1 MNVTTTLS
9 ADAARRIALG
19 AQGFT
24 DARPGGE
31 VSRRHL
37 RRVLDRVRLIQLDSV
52 NVAVRAH
59 YMPLFSRLG
68 AYPVDLLDEA
78 AWTHRARR
86 PRLLVEYWAH
96 EASLLPVEDWPLFR
110 WRMRHFEAKYAHRY
124 AALLKRAP
132 GLFADV
138 LAAVKELGPVGAGA
152 LEDELGLTRAQARK
166 APGGWWNRS
175 DVKHA
180 CEWLFSTGE
189 LTTGT
194 RRSFQRLYDLPERVL
209 PPEVLSAPPVPDDE
223 AARRLMLGAA
233 VAHGVGTEPDL
244 RDYYR
249 LPPERSKAAL
259 FDLVE
264 EGLVEAVTVAGWRH
278 PAYRHVDARTPRGIT
293 GRALL
298 CPFDPLIW
306 RRERTERIFD
316 FHYRIEIYVPE
327 PKRVYG
333 YYVFPFL
340 LDGELVGRVDL
351 KTDRPAGVLRARGVF
366 AEPGV
371 DTRRVGV
378 ELAAELRSMA
388 DWLGLDEVVAGP
400 NGNLVK
406 EVGAALAASG

>member
-1 MNVTTTLS
+1 MTVLG
-9 ADAARRIALG
+9 AAAARRIALG

-24 DARPGGE
+24 DPRPGGE

-68 AYPVDLLDEA
+68 PYPTDLVDDA
-78 AWTHRARR
+78 AWTHHARR

-110 WRMRHFEAKYAHRY
+110 WRMRENERKYAARY
-124 AALLKRAP
+124 ASMLKSAP
-132 GLFADV
+132 GLFDDV
-138 LAAVKELGPVGAGA
+138 LAAVKELGPIGAGS
-152 LEDELGLTRAQARK
+152 LEDALGLAEGRAKK

-175 DVKHA
+175 AVKHA
-180 CEWLFSTGE
+180 CEWLFATGE

-194 RRSFQRLYDLPERVL
+194 RRGFQRLYDLPERVL
-209 PPEVLSAPPVPDDE
+209 PPEVLSAPPVTDEE
-223 AARRLMLGAA
+223 AARQLMSRAA
-233 VAHGVGTEPDL
+233 AAHGIGTEPDL

-249 LPPERSKAAL
+249 LRPDRSKGALAA
-259 FDLVE
+259 LVE
-264 EGLVEAVTVAGWRH
+264 EGLVEELEVRGWSQ
-278 PAYRHVDARTPRGIT
+278 PAYRHVDARVPRTVT

-298 CPFDPLIW
+298 SPFDPLIW
-306 RRERTERIFD
+306 RRERTERIFG

-351 KTDRPAGVLRARGVF
+351 KTDRATGVLHARGAF

-371 DTRRVGV
+371 DNGRVAH
-378 ELAAELRSMA
+378 ELAAELRTMA
-388 DWLGLDEVVAGP
+388 TWLGLDAVAVGEK
-400 NGNLVK
+400 GNL
-406 EVGAALAASG
+406 AAPLARAATTMS

>member
-1 MNVTTTLS
+1 MAVSTTLS

-19 AQGFT
+19 AQGFM

-68 AYPVDLLDEA
+68 PYPSDLVDDA
-78 AWTHRARR
+78 AWSHRPRR

-110 WRMRHFEAKYAHRY
+110 WRMREYERKYAHRF
-124 AALLKRAP
+124 AELQKRAS
-132 GLFADV
+132 GLFDDV
-138 LAAVKELGPVGAGA
+138 LAAVKELGPIGAGP
-152 LEDELGLTRAQARK
+152 LEDELGLSVERGK
-166 APGGWWNRS
+166 KPPGGWWWSRS

-180 CEWLFSTGE
+180 CEWLFATGE

-194 RRSFQRLYDLPERVL
+194 RQGFQRLYDLPERVL
-209 PPEVLSAPPVPDDE
+209 PPEVLSAPPVSDAE
-223 AARRLMLGAA
+223 AARQLMLRAA
-233 VAHGVGTEPDL
+233 TAHGIGTEPDL

-249 LPPERSKAAL
+249 LPPDRSKPAL
-259 FDLVE
+259 SELVE
-264 EGLVEAVTVAGWRH
+264 QGLVEAVSVAGWQH
-278 PAYRHVDARTPRGIT
+278 PAYRHVEARTPRRVT

-298 CPFDPLIW
+298 APFDPLVW

-351 KTDRPAGVLRARGVF
+351 KTDRMAGVLRAKGVF

-371 DTRRVGV
+371 DKARVGR
-378 ELAAELRSMA
+378 ELAEELRVMA
-388 DWLGLDEVVAGP
+388 AWLDLSAVEVGS

-406 EVGAALAASG
+406 EVRSALKS